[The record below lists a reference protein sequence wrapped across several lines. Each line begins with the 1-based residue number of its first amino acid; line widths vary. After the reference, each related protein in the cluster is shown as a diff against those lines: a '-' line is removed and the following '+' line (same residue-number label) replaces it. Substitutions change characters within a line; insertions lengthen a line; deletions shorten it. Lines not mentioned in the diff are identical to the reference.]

1 MNRDN
6 PERPDASALEKGAWG
21 RNLLKVSPPLARP
34 QTLPIPYPN
43 GDYINFTRPLNSTST
58 PVGVAPL
65 LDMVR
70 KVMAEK
76 CLTSYELGSTRPRL
90 AQVYEIPSR
99 QPSQALQD

>member
-76 CLTSYELGSTRPRL
+76 CLAYELVSTRPRL
-90 AQVYEIPSR
+90 AHVYEIQSH
-99 QPSQALQD
+99 QPSQALSD